1 MTYVVQNEW
10 KFDKDR
16 LKSEL
21 HKILEKHY
29 IQDKIVGSL
38 HGISLMSQDG
48 SIYNGFNFN
57 VGLQDPSYPEQD
69 KTDHNPTVYFKLSYA
84 REHKIYHMLD
94 YNIETSACTGYF
106 KEIIDFLREKN
117 MNPTRARLSYMEP
130 NGEIRKHTDGNFYR
144 FHIPIITTKGTDF
157 VHGDE
162 SYILE
167 EGNSYLAYVH
177 PYHNVLNRSGVGR
190 WHFVADVW
198 DTEGNFSIGKI
209 SKEDFEIEKENA
221 KLWRDYVNG
230 YTNYPEKILFGAKNK

>member
-16 LKSEL
+16 LKLEL
-21 HKILEKHY
+21 HKILEKND
-29 IQDKIVGSL
+29 IEDKIVGSL

-106 KEIIDFLREKN
+106 KEIIDFLKYNMRSQVFAKSLQMQLVVGAIKRLVKFLLQISSKN
-117 MNPTRARLSYMEP
+117 S
-130 NGEIRKHTDGNFYR
+130 
-144 FHIPIITTKGTDF
+144 
-157 VHGDE
+157 
-162 SYILE
+162 ILK
-167 EGNSYLAYVH
+167 LMLD
-177 PYHNVLNRSGVGR
+177 LNKKS
-190 WHFVADVW
+190 
-198 DTEGNFSIGKI
+198 
-209 SKEDFEIEKENA
+209 
-221 KLWRDYVNG
+221 
-230 YTNYPEKILFGAKNK
+230 